1 VVAIA
6 AACCEALSLLLCFE
20 LDAES
25 VEDEFEAALADLD
38 AFAVNPEVELE
49 FSEADRLAV
58 LFAVPEIAFDEFEVE
73 LLADPPLLAFAV

>member
-1 VVAIA
+1 M
-6 AACCEALSLLLCFE
+6 
-20 LDAES
+20 
-25 VEDEFEAALADLD
+25 ADLD